1 MNIHN
6 YDLAKLNEN
15 ELQQLRDLLT
25 KAKGDA
31 SKKKTG
37 GVIMNID
44 DIILYCFDNYIN
56 DVLDNQE
63 EIKKEPA
70 RVRMCFTLLKGI
82 IRLQNLA
89 KATPEIRE
97 EFENSIQDILNS
109 VDNDN
114 DNVPRKSFLE
124 TIDELIDTE
133 IKNASPEI
141 KNEVKQ
147 VMQEAKAIAYG
158 FIRQGTATN
167 KPTKINV
174 RKKDKPKP
182 DPITNTLKVTRDDF
196 TVTIEKYIKNTELKT
211 STWQLFDALTQE
223 LTYNG
228 VKSPIVKLSLEEYM
242 NMRGLKSEDRARK
255 QIKEDLAILSH
266 VRFAFKQMCK
276 GKEAKNFLELAI
288 IGTYGIRNGVIEVAF
303 DTVFTELYKEYS
315 IMPYP
320 MQLYRI
326 NSNDHP
332 HSYYFLRKIA
342 EHKNMNYDKPNADI
356 IAVSTLLE
364 ASPDMPTYEEV
375 SQSDRHYDTRII
387 EPFERDMDALD
398 ETLTWHYCHSNNTPL
413 TDDELPVTDYNV
425 FIKLLVKITW
435 RDYPVRDIQPKPRKK
450 RTAKSNPPIAL

>member
-1 MNIHN
+1 MNV
-6 YDLAKLNEN
+6 DAVLSLLLNQFIDTILEN
-15 ELQQLRDLLT
+15 FT
-25 KAKGDA
+25 
-31 SKKKTG
+31 
-37 GVIMNID
+37 
-44 DIILYCFDNYIN
+44 
-56 DVLDNQE
+56 
-63 EIKKEPA
+63 EIKKDTA
-70 RVRMCFTLLKGI
+70 RLNKCMNMAYAL
-82 IRLQNLA
+82 RLIKDKA
-89 KATPEIRE
+89 KTNPELRAE
-97 EFENSIQDILNS
+97 LEKDLPRIL
-109 VDNDN
+109 DNN
-114 DNVPRKSFLE
+114 NAQGKSFLE
-124 TIDELIDTE
+124 IIDAFDFN
-133 IKNASPEI
+133 NATP
-141 KNEVKQ
+141 EVKQ
-147 VMQEAKAIAYG
+147 VMQEAKDIAYG

-174 RKKDKPKP
+174 RKKDKPTP
-182 DPITNTLKVTRDDF
+182 DPITKALKVTRDDF
-196 TVTIEKYIKNTELKT
+196 TVTIEKYIKNTEIKT

-242 NMRGLKSEDRARK
+242 NMRGIKSEDRARK

-266 VRFAFKQMCK
+266 VRFSFKQMRK

-356 IAVSTLLE
+356 IAVRTLLE
-364 ASPDMPTYEEV
+364 ASPSMPTYEEV

-387 EPFERDMDALD
+387 KPFEDNMDALD
-398 ETLTWHYCHSNNTPL
+398 ETLTWHYCHSNGVIL
-413 TDDELPVTDYNV
+413 ADEELPVTDYNA

-450 RTAKSNPPIAL
+450 RTAKQNPPIAL